1 MYETF
6 SYLKEFFEKIFENF
20 ITFSFAILS
29 YGDFI
34 TFVSM
39 LNQKVIVSVS
49 SDLVTD
55 NRVHRT
61 CSVLHDLGIDVLLIG
76 RKKKSSPALNQRN
89 YRTKRLH
96 LIFEKG
102 PLFYA
107 ELNLR
112 LFFILLFQRKTL
124 LYSNDLDTLL
134 PNFLVSKLSGAKII
148 YDSHELFTE
157 APELIHRNR
166 VRKIWLAIERLI
178 FPRLKHIIT
187 VNDSIAKTY
196 KELYQKDL
204 LVIRNIPNKYQP
216 TQHLTKTQLEI
227 PENTFLIII
236 QGSGLNVERGI
247 EEAVLAM
254 KMLEDTTLMLV
265 GDGDVMP
272 VVKELINTNRLEDK
286 VKIFGRR
293 PYDELMQFTMHAD
306 LGLTLDKPL
315 SKNYEFSLPNKV
327 FDYMHAGT
335 PILASKLVEIERV
348 IETHQIGVILKE
360 VSPAEIA
367 SAVNDIKSQP
377 VLLKQLEEA
386 CRKASEIENWENERL
401 KLELLIRSVLTNYS
415 L

>member
-1 MYETF
+1 MKLF
-6 SYLKEFFEKIFENF
+6 LIPKNFLKKYLKNF
-20 ITFSFAILS
+20 ITFPYTNLS

-61 CSVLHDLGIDVLLIG
+61 CSVLHEFGLDVLLIG
-76 RKKKSSPALNQRN
+76 RKKKSSPELKQRN
-89 YRTKRLH
+89 YRTKRLQ

-107 ELNLR
+107 EFNIR

-157 APELIHRNR
+157 APELIHRKL
-166 VRKIWLAIERLI
+166 VRKIWLTIEQLI
-178 FPRLKHIIT
+178 FPQLTHVIT
-187 VNDSIAKTY
+187 VNESIANTY
-196 KELYQKDL
+196 EELYRKKL

-216 TQHLTKTQLEI
+216 TQRLSKSELGI

-236 QGSGLNVERGI
+236 QGSGLNIERGI

-254 KMLEDTTLMLV
+254 EHLENTTLMLV

-272 VVKELINTNRLEDK
+272 IVKELIKMNQLADK

-293 PYDELMQFTMHAD
+293 PYDEMMQFTMHAD

-315 SKNYEFSLPNKV
+315 SKNYEFSLPNKL

-348 IETHQIGVILKE
+348 ITTHQIGSILAE
-360 VSPAEIA
+360 VSPDAIS
-367 SAVNDIKSQP
+367 SAINELKSQP
-377 VLLKQLEEA
+377 ELLRKLEDA

-401 KLELLIRSVLTNYS
+401 KLELLVRDVLTNYS

>member
-20 ITFSFAILS
+20 ITFPFAIHS
-29 YGDFI
+29 YVVFI
-34 TFVSM
+34 TFVTM

-55 NRVHRT
+55 NRVHRA
-61 CSVLHDLGIDVLLIG
+61 CSVLHDLGMDVLLIG
-76 RKKKSSPALNQRN
+76 RKKKSSPALNNRN
-89 YRTKRLH
+89 YQTKRLN

-102 PLFYA
+102 PFFYA
-107 ELNLR
+107 ELNIR
-112 LFFILLFQRKTL
+112 LFFILLFKRKAL
-124 LYSNDLDTLL
+124 LYANDLDTLL
-134 PNFLVSKLSGAKII
+134 PNFLVSKLSGTKII

-157 APELIHRNR
+157 SPELVHRKR
-166 VRKIWLAIERLI
+166 TQRIWLSIEKMI
-178 FPRLKHIIT
+178 FPKLTHIIT
-187 VNDSIAKTY
+187 VNDSIAQAY
-196 KELYQKDL
+196 KNRYQKDL
-204 LVIRNIPNKYQP
+204 LVIRNIPTKYHSGK
-216 TQHLTKTQLEI
+216 HLSKVKLNI
-227 PENTFLIII
+227 PENSFLIII

-254 KMLEDTTLMLV
+254 KQLDNVTLMLV

-272 VVKELINTNRLEDK
+272 VVKELIQIHSLEDK

-293 PYDELMQFTMHAD
+293 PYEEMMQFTMHAD

-348 IETHQIGVILKE
+348 IRTHKIGTILSE
-360 VSPAEIA
+360 VSPDAIA
-367 SAVNDIKSQP
+367 AAINELKSKP
-377 VLLKQLEEA
+377 ELLKQQTEA
-386 CRKASEIENWENERL
+386 CRLASEIENWENERL
-401 KLELLIRSVLTNYS
+401 KLELLIRTVLTNYS

>member
-6 SYLKEFFEKIFENF
+6 SYLKEFFEKIFEIF
-20 ITFSFAILS
+20 ITFLFAILS

-61 CSVLHDLGIDVLLIG
+61 CSVLHELGMDVLLIG
-76 RKKKSSPALNQRN
+76 RKKKSSPVLTKRN
-89 YRTKRLH
+89 YRTKRLS
-96 LIFEKG
+96 LFFQKG
-102 PLFYA
+102 PFFYA
-107 ELNLR
+107 ELNMR
-112 LFFILLFQRKTL
+112 LFFVLLFQRKTL

-134 PNFLVSKLSGAKII
+134 PNFIVSKLSGAKII

-157 APELIHRNR
+157 APELIHRKH
-166 VRKIWLAIERLI
+166 VQKIWLGIEKLI
-178 FPRLKHIIT
+178 FPHLTHIIT
-187 VNDSIAKTY
+187 VNDSIAKAY
-196 KELYQKDL
+196 NKLYNKEL
-204 LVIRNIPNKYQP
+204 LVIRNIPTKYSPQ
-216 TQHLTKTQLEI
+216 TNLSKVELNI
-227 PENTFLIII
+227 PEDSFLIII

-254 KMLEDTTLMLV
+254 KKLENATLMLV

-272 VVKELINTNRLEDK
+272 VVRDLIRVHQLDNK
-286 VKIFGRR
+286 VKLYGRR
-293 PYDELMQFTMHAD
+293 PYEEMMQFTALAD

-315 SKNYEFSLPNKV
+315 SKNYEYSLPNKV

-335 PILASKLVEIERV
+335 PILASKLVEIEKV
-348 IETHQIGVILKE
+348 VLGYQIGSVISNVSVESISNAIHDMKSNPEKLAQQKLACFTAAE
-360 VSPAEIA
+360 V
-367 SAVNDIKSQP
+367 
-377 VLLKQLEEA
+377 
-386 CRKASEIENWENERL
+386 ENWENEQL
-401 KLELLIRSVLTNYS
+401 KLKKLILSIVS

>member
-1 MYETF
+1 MKLF
-6 SYLKEFFEKIFENF
+6 LIAKNFFKKIFEIF
-20 ITFSFAILS
+20 ITFRFAILS
-29 YGDFI
+29 YVDFI

-61 CSVLHDLGIDVLLIG
+61 CSVLHDLGMDVLLIG
-76 RKKKSSPALNQRN
+76 RKKKSSPILNQRK
-89 YRTKRLH
+89 YRTKRLR

-107 ELNLR
+107 ELNLK
-112 LFFILLFQRKTL
+112 LFFILLFKRKKL
-124 LYSNDLDTLL
+124 LYANDLDTLL
-134 PNFLVSKLSGAKII
+134 PNFLVGKLSGAKII

-157 APELIHRNR
+157 APELIHRKR
-166 VRKIWLAIERLI
+166 TQGIWLSIEKWI
-178 FPRLKHIIT
+178 FPKLTHIIT
-187 VNDSIAKTY
+187 VNDSIARTY
-196 KELYQKDL
+196 KERYRKELI
-204 LVIRNIPNKYQP
+204 VIRNIPSKYHQ
-216 TQHLTKTQLEI
+216 TKYFSKVELQI

-236 QGSGLNVERGI
+236 QGAGLNVERGI

-254 KMLEDTTLMLV
+254 KQLENSTLMLV

-272 VVKELINTNRLEDK
+272 VVKELIKINQLEDK

-293 PYDELMQFTMHAD
+293 PYEEMMQFTLHAD

-327 FDYMHAGT
+327 FDYMHAGI
-335 PILASKLVEIERV
+335 PILASKLVEIERL
-348 IETHQIGVILKE
+348 ITTHQIGSILTE
-360 VSPAEIA
+360 VSPDAIA
-367 SAVNDIKSQP
+367 SAITELKSQP
-377 VLLKQLEEA
+377 ELLIQLKEA
-386 CRKASEIENWENERL
+386 CLKASEIENWENEQL
-401 KLELLIRSVLTNYS
+401 KLELLIRYVLTNYS

>member
-20 ITFSFAILS
+20 ITFPFTIFS
-29 YGDFI
+29 YVYFI

-39 LNQKVIVSVS
+39 LKQKVIVSVS

-61 CSVLHDLGIDVLLIG
+61 CSVLHDLGMDVLLIG
-76 RKKKSSPALNQRN
+76 RKKNNSPILNERN
-89 YRTKRLH
+89 YRTKRLR
-96 LIFEKG
+96 LLFEKG

-107 ELNLR
+107 ELNFR
-112 LFFILLFQRKTL
+112 LFFILLFQKKAL

-134 PNFLVSKLSGAKII
+134 PNFIVSKLSGAKLI

-157 APELIHRNR
+157 SPELIHRKR
-166 VRKIWLAIERLI
+166 TQGIWLGIEKMI
-178 FPRLKHIIT
+178 FPKLTHIIT
-187 VNDSIAKTY
+187 VNDSIAQTY
-196 KELYQKDL
+196 GKLYNQNL
-204 LVIRNIPNKYQP
+204 LVIRNIPNKFKVEQL
-216 TQHLTKTQLEI
+216 QTKEQLGI
-227 PENTFLIII
+227 PLNDFLVII

-254 KMLEDTTLMLV
+254 KDLEGVTLMLV

-272 VVKELINTNRLEDK
+272 VVKELIKINRLDDK
-286 VKIFGRR
+286 VKIYGRR
-293 PYDELMQFTMHAD
+293 PYIEMMQFTTHAD

-315 SKNYEFSLPNKV
+315 SKNYEFSLPNKI

-348 IETHQIGVILKE
+348 ITTHHIGNILTE
-360 VSPAEIA
+360 VSPEAIA
-367 SAVNDIKSQP
+367 SAIKEIKSNPENLANQ
-377 VLLKQLEEA
+377 KAA
-386 CRKASEIENWENERL
+386 CKAAAEIENWENEQL
-401 KLELLIRSVLTNYS
+401 KLKKLVLSVIS
-415 L
+415 

>member
-1 MYETF
+1 MKLF
-6 SYLKEFFEKIFENF
+6 LIPKNFLKKYLKNF
-20 ITFSFAILS
+20 ITFPYTNLS

-61 CSVLHDLGIDVLLIG
+61 CSVLHEFGLDVLLIG
-76 RKKKSSPALNQRN
+76 RKKKSSPELKQRN
-89 YRTKRLH
+89 YRTKRLQ

-107 ELNLR
+107 EFNIR

-157 APELIHRNR
+157 APELIHRKL
-166 VRKIWLAIERLI
+166 VRKIWLTIEQLI
-178 FPRLKHIIT
+178 FPQLTHVIT
-187 VNDSIAKTY
+187 VNESIANTY
-196 KELYQKDL
+196 EELYRKKL

-216 TQHLTKTQLEI
+216 TQRLSKSELGI

-236 QGSGLNVERGI
+236 QGSGLNIERGI

-254 KMLEDTTLMLV
+254 EHLENTTLMIV

-272 VVKELINTNRLEDK
+272 IVKELIKMNQLEDK

-293 PYDELMQFTMHAD
+293 PYDEMMQFTMHAD

-315 SKNYEFSLPNKV
+315 SKNYEFSLPNKL

-348 IETHQIGVILKE
+348 ITTHQIGSILAE
-360 VSPAEIA
+360 VSPDAIS
-367 SAVNDIKSQP
+367 SAINELKSQP
-377 VLLKQLEEA
+377 ELLRKLEDA

-401 KLELLIRSVLTNYS
+401 KLELLVRDVLTNYS

>member
-20 ITFSFAILS
+20 ITFPFAIHS
-29 YGDFI
+29 YVVFI
-34 TFVSM
+34 TFVTM

-55 NRVHRT
+55 NRVHRA
-61 CSVLHDLGIDVLLIG
+61 CSVLHDLGMDVLLIG
-76 RKKKSSPALNQRN
+76 RKKKSSPTLNNRKYQ
-89 YRTKRLH
+89 TKRLN
-96 LIFEKG
+96 LLFEKG

-107 ELNLR
+107 ELNIR
-112 LFFILLFQRKTL
+112 LFFVLLFKRKAL
-124 LYSNDLDTLL
+124 LYANDLDTLL
-134 PNFLVSKLSGAKII
+134 PNFLVSKLSGTKII

-157 APELIHRNR
+157 SPELIHRKR
-166 VRKIWLAIERLI
+166 TQGIWLRIEKMI
-178 FPRLKHIIT
+178 FPKLTHIIT
-187 VNDSIAKTY
+187 VNDSIAQAY
-196 KELYQKDL
+196 KNRYQKDL
-204 LVIRNIPNKYQP
+204 LVIRNIPTKYNSGKR
-216 TQHLTKTQLEI
+216 LSKVELSI
-227 PENTFLIII
+227 PENSFLIII

-254 KMLEDTTLMLV
+254 KQLENVTLMLV

-272 VVKELINTNRLEDK
+272 VVKELIQIHRLEDK

-293 PYDELMQFTMHAD
+293 PYEEMMQFTMHAD

-335 PILASKLVEIERV
+335 PILASNLVEIERV
-348 IETHQIGVILKE
+348 IRTHQIGTILSE
-360 VSPAEIA
+360 VSPDAIA
-367 SAVNDIKSQP
+367 AAINELKSKP
-377 VLLKQLEEA
+377 ELLMQQKEA
-386 CRKASEIENWENERL
+386 CRLASEIENWENERL
-401 KLELLIRSVLTNYS
+401 KLELLIRTVLSNYS

>member
-20 ITFSFAILS
+20 ITFPFSIFS
-29 YGDFI
+29 YVDFI

-39 LNQKVIVSVS
+39 LKQKVIVSVS

-61 CSVLHDLGIDVLLIG
+61 CSVLHDLGMDVLLIG
-76 RKKKSSPALNQRN
+76 RKKNNSPILNERI
-89 YRTKRLH
+89 YRTKRLR
-96 LIFEKG
+96 LLFEKG

-107 ELNLR
+107 ELNFR
-112 LFFILLFQRKTL
+112 LFFILLFQKKAL

-134 PNFLVSKLSGAKII
+134 PNFIVSKLSGAKLI

-157 APELIHRNR
+157 SPELIHRKR
-166 VRKIWLAIERLI
+166 TQGIWLGIEKMI
-178 FPRLKHIIT
+178 FPKLTHIIT
-187 VNDSIAKTY
+187 VNDSIAQTY
-196 KELYQKDL
+196 GKLYNQNL
-204 LVIRNIPNKYQP
+204 LVIRNIPNKFKVEQL
-216 TQHLTKTQLEI
+216 QTKEQLGI
-227 PENTFLIII
+227 PLNDFLVII

-254 KMLEDTTLMLV
+254 KDLEGVTLMLV

-272 VVKELINTNRLEDK
+272 VVKELIKINRLDDK
-286 VKIFGRR
+286 VKIYGRR
-293 PYDELMQFTMHAD
+293 PYIDMMQFTTHAD

-315 SKNYEFSLPNKV
+315 SKNYEFSLPNKI

-348 IETHQIGVILKE
+348 ITTHHIGNILTE
-360 VSPAEIA
+360 VSPEAISSAIKEIKNNPENLA
-367 SAVNDIKSQP
+367 NQKA
-377 VLLKQLEEA
+377 A
-386 CRKASEIENWENERL
+386 CKAAAEIENWENEQL
-401 KLELLIRSVLTNYS
+401 KLKKLVLSVIS
-415 L
+415 